1 MLASRDILDIVSV
14 TEINFFDIKNLLLSL
29 HSNSIDNRIGEKI
42 YCNLGPNTLPWD
54 MKCDELLKILQ
65 KDGWYEIRQKGS
77 HKILRKQE
85 TEETIIFPY
94 HRGKEIP
101 TGTCNRIL
109 KQAGLK

>member
-1 MLASRDILDIVSV
+1 
-14 TEINFFDIKNLLLSL
+14 
-29 HSNSIDNRIGEKI
+29 
-42 YCNLGPNTLPWD
+42 

-65 KDGWYEIRQKGS
+65 KAGWYEIRQKGS
-77 HKILRKQE
+77 HKIMRHDKKIKILVL
-85 TEETIIFPY
+85 PY